1 MTEMTSMFKNLS
13 NQFLKQQ
20 PQEPK
25 EPQQTQGP
33 THYTFQQALKKQ
45 NKAMLQTPPPEHFT
59 AESDEVKYRIT
70 AMIEF
75 YTEALKDQDD
85 RFKKAAMM
93 YLYSVIGK
101 ALESENPLDNLKTL
115 PMGLSAIRGIEA
127 NMTEEARPL
136 EEVAAEEPNLQNILL
151 GDQENV

>member
-1 MTEMTSMFKNLS
+1 
-13 NQFLKQQ
+13 
-20 PQEPK
+20 
-25 EPQQTQGP
+25 
-33 THYTFQQALKKQ
+33 
-45 NKAMLQTPPPEHFT
+45 MLNTPPPEHFT

-85 RFKKAAMM
+85 RFKKAAML
-93 YLYSVIGK
+93 YLYTVIAK
-101 ALESENPLDNLKTL
+101 ALKSENPLDNLKTL